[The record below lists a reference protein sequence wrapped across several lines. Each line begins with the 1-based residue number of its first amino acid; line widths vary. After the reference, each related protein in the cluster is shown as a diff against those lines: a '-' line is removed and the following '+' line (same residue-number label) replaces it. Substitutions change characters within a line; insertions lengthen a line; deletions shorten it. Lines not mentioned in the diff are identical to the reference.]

1 MKSYWIGKRNNYR
14 LTIKRYLL
22 AYRMTLPD
30 DADVITVTDDNGQL
44 CAFSILS
51 TNRVFSDVL
60 FFLVFEDFRRKGFGS
75 FMLSEIIDSLKESG
89 VSLLRSLIPFGEGFH
104 ELFTSRGFD
113 IFPGRKEYGVPF
125 GAFHYSETYVKAI
138 EGKDPAHAIS
148 IQDCSE
154 AEKLA
159 VWNYFKKNDIS
170 DKMGYDRELSVV
182 SFDKGK
188 VAAIMLCEKKPGTVM
203 IEILRLSADSPK
215 YVYRCFRVLDS
226 ILTSNGEETY
236 SWTVV
241 FATGNGNDLE
251 LARFFSR
258 DPAIVKEIVREETAV
273 LNLEVV

>member
-22 AYRMTLPD
+22 AYRMSLPD
-30 DADVITVTDDNGQL
+30 DADVIMVTDDNGQL

-89 VSLLRSLIPFGEGFH
+89 VSLLRCLLPFGEGFH
-104 ELFTSRGFD
+104 ELFTSQGFD

-138 EGKDPAHAIS
+138 EGKDPAHAVS
-148 IQDCSE
+148 VKDCTE

-159 VWNYFKKNDIS
+159 VRNYFRKNDIS

-182 SFDKGK
+182 SFDRGK
-188 VAAIMLCEKKPGTVM
+188 VAAVMLCERKPGTVM
-203 IEILRLSADSPK
+203 IEILRLSAESPK
-215 YVYRCFRVLDS
+215 FVYRCFRVLDS
-226 ILTSNGEETY
+226 ILTSMGEETY

-241 FATGNGNDLE
+241 FATGDGKDLE

-258 DPAIVKEIVREETAV
+258 DPSIVKEIVWEETAV
-273 LNLEVV
+273 LNLQV

>member
-89 VSLLRSLIPFGEGFH
+89 VSLLRCLIPFGEGFH
-104 ELFTSRGFD
+104 ELFTSQGFD

-125 GAFHYSETYVKAI
+125 GAFHY
-138 EGKDPAHAIS
+138 
-148 IQDCSE
+148 
-154 AEKLA
+154 
-159 VWNYFKKNDIS
+159 
-170 DKMGYDRELSVV
+170 
-182 SFDKGK
+182 
-188 VAAIMLCEKKPGTVM
+188 
-203 IEILRLSADSPK
+203 
-215 YVYRCFRVLDS
+215 
-226 ILTSNGEETY
+226 
-236 SWTVV
+236 
-241 FATGNGNDLE
+241 
-251 LARFFSR
+251 
-258 DPAIVKEIVREETAV
+258 
-273 LNLEVV
+273 